1 MNTAPTAPPD
11 PVAPVPTV
19 PPLPEPY
26 YFDDLVTLYHGEALD
41 LLGRMRGLGAIIT
54 DPPYSS
60 GGQFRGDRAQTTS
73 SKYVDTSTI
82 AYRPEFAG
90 DNRDQ
95 RSFLVWSALWLNAA
109 RHAAVPGA
117 PICCFSD
124 WRQLPTTTDA
134 IQSGGWIWRGIAP
147 WDKGYGR
154 PRPGGFS
161 SACEFVVWG
170 TNGPMPR
177 REIYAPGIFRHAP
190 PSGPKKRHIAQKPV
204 EVMRWLNRI
213 VDRSRPV
220 CDPFAGSGSTL
231 VACSLDGIPAI
242 GIEGDPQYLPT
253 IAERLREAHDQRTA
267 ATT

>member
-1 MNTAPTAPPD
+1 MNTP
-11 PVAPVPTV
+11 

-26 YFDDLVTLYHGEALD
+26 YSDDLVTLYHGEALD
-41 LLGRMRGLGAIIT
+41 MLGRLRGLGALIT

-60 GGQFRGDRAQTTS
+60 GGQFRGDRSAQPST
-73 SKYVDTSTI
+73 KYVDNTTI

-95 RSFLVWSALWLNAA
+95 RGFAHWAALWLNAA
-109 RHAAVPGA
+109 RLACNIGA

-124 WRQLPTTTDA
+124 WRQLPTITDA
-134 IQSGGWIWRGIAP
+134 IQAGGWIWRGIAP

-161 SACEFVVWG
+161 SACEFIIWG

-177 REIYAPGIFRHAP
+177 REVYAPGIFRQSSPTGKA
-190 PSGPKKRHIAQKPV
+190 KKHIAQKPV
-204 EVMRWLNRI
+204 PVMQWLNRI
-213 VDRSRPV
+213 VDRSAVV

-231 VACSLDGIPAI
+231 VACSLDGLKAI
-242 GIEGDPQYLPT
+242 GIEGDLEHLANA
-253 IAERLREAHDQRTA
+253 AERLREAREQRTA
-267 ATT
+267 AAAASP